1 MRGSWGKDGVHGKL
15 RGPRQ
20 TTEVPSDGRLLE
32 LAEIMTNEAPLT
44 GESEDVKKLLVLT
57 GEALDE
63 PFARNMC
70 FASTVVRGERA
81 ESACRSI
88 RRYRR
93 GSNTMLT
100 G

>member
-1 MRGSWGKDGVHGKL
+1 MFIDVFPCRPHAA
-15 RGPRQ
+15 Q
-20 TTEVPSDGRLLE
+20 VPSDGRLLE

-44 GESEDVKKLLVLT
+44 GESEDVKKVLVLT
-57 GEALDE
+57 GEALDD

-81 ESACRSI
+81 DSACGCVSI

-93 GSNTMLT
+93 SSDHMLT